1 MNNVNMNQHIIEAAV
16 LSETNNNTDVLSV
29 TFAHFSLWY
38 DVAWQKQRG
47 QSKQSRWKV
56 LNCENINIYSL
67 FILRLYVLTSGTHL
81 HLSSLCHKFLL
92 ESQGHTAQPCGKYLS
107 AVTKNSNH
115 STGVKICTLDWLV
128 YVSLY
133 VFCFRNSLHICFI
146 V

>member
-1 MNNVNMNQHIIEAAV
+1 MNNVNMNQHIVEAAV
-16 LSETNNNTDVLSV
+16 RLICAVCHIFSLLSV
-29 TFAHFSLWY
+29 TWCC
-38 DVAWQKQRG
+38 WQKHWG
-47 QSKQSRWKV
+47 QSKLSRWKA
-56 LNCENINIYSL
+56 LNCEIINIYSL

-107 AVTKNSNH
+107 AVTKNSNL

-133 VFCFRNSLHICFI
+133 VFCFGNSLHIC
-146 V
+146 